1 MKTTCLLL
9 IAAGSAIIT
18 GCVTQPKTTFWE
30 RKGDTFLVHHFD
42 GSNDHVETLS
52 NKKLPADALKPDS
65 FPKGQYFA
73 VGQKDF
79 QVKKIAVPHSSR
91 KDNEADAS
99 KLAAANKELRSLRDR
114 LNQEE
119 AENQRLRAQIAKPSD
134 NQSLSAANAA
144 AIKEEPQLVEEPPR
158 LSQ

>member
-1 MKTTCLLL
+1 M
-9 IAAGSAIIT
+9 
-18 GCVTQPKTTFWE
+18 V
-30 RKGDTFLVHHFD
+30 LVHHFD
-42 GSNDHVETLS
+42 GLNDHVETLN
-52 NKKLPADALKPDS
+52 NKKLPSDALKPGS
-65 FPKGQYFA
+65 FPKGEYFA
-73 VGQKDF
+73 VGQRDF
-79 QVKKIAVPHSSR
+79 QVKKTAVPYSSA
-91 KDNEADAS
+91 KDNESGPS

-114 LNQEE
+114 LNEAD

>member
-1 MKTTCLLL
+1 MKTTYLLL

-18 GCVTQPKTTFWE
+18 GCATQPKTTFWE
-30 RKGDTFLVHHFD
+30 RKGHTVLVHHFD

-79 QVKKIAVPHSSR
+79 QVKKIAVPNSAA
-91 KDNEADAS
+91 KDNES
-99 KLAAANKELRSLRDR
+99 ESGKLAAANKELRSLRNR
-114 LNQEE
+114 LNEAE
-119 AENQRLRAQIAKPSD
+119 AENHRLKAQIAKPSD
-134 NQSLSAANAA
+134 TQSLSAANAA
-144 AIKEEPQLVEEPPR
+144 ATKEEPQLIEETPR

>member
-1 MKTTCLLL
+1 M
-9 IAAGSAIIT
+9 
-18 GCVTQPKTTFWE
+18 V
-30 RKGDTFLVHHFD
+30 LVHHFD
-42 GSNDHVETLS
+42 GVSDHVETLS
-52 NKKLPADALKPDS
+52 NKKFPADALKPGS

-79 QVKKIAVPHSSR
+79 QVKKIAVPHSSA
-91 KDNEADAS
+91 KDNAS
-99 KLAAANKELRSLRDR
+99 ESGKLAAANKELRSLRDR
-114 LNQEE
+114 LTQAE

-144 AIKEEPQLVEEPPR
+144 AVKEEPQLVKEPPR

>member
-1 MKTTCLLL
+1 MKATYLLL

-18 GCVTQPKTTFWE
+18 GCAMQPKTTFWE
-30 RKGDTFLVHHFD
+30 RKGDMVLVHHFD
-42 GSNDHVETLS
+42 GLNDHVETLS
-52 NKKLPADALKPDS
+52 NKKLPADALEPDS

-79 QVKKIAVPHSSR
+79 QVKKIAVPHSST
-91 KDNEADAS
+91 KDKEADAS

-114 LNQEE
+114 LNEAE
-119 AENQRLRAQIAKPSD
+119 AENHRLRAQITKPSD